1 MPGFSG
7 GTGFGSGGGFF
18 GGGYSNPASYGGFGG
33 LGSSLGSQGL
43 PYGQGFNQI
52 TGAPIGAINQ
62 ATYAQQQQQAQNS
75 KINQAISDFLKAGS
89 SGAPSQS
96 AGYAPVSFAPQSYG
110 PTAQA
115 VSLVGSG
122 GGIPTSTPTGSVQ
135 FASNP
140 TNGLRTSASPSVG
153 GSSAYTDILQ
163 SYADMEAALDGQ
175 GQSQLADIARRYGGY
190 EGKTVQNAISRGLAP
205 QYAAAPTFESG
216 RAGTPLASM
225 LRGLRYDQEAANRAA
240 MEGINSQRANI
251 TQQRL
256 SAAERMQQSLA
267 QQQYQAAQLD
277 LERQRLAQQ
286 DAQFKASL
294 ANQFRT
300 SVQFGGPIGQGGGGQ
315 GGGGRGGGGTTTTTT
330 TKGGNYYDDGARYGG
345 GGPPSGILGGLYG
358 PPSTSGS
365 LDLGGTGGVPYYPT
379 GADNPY
385 GYGEYSFP
393 GMPGGDFAGY
403 GNFDYGLAGWDIGGG

>member
-1 MPGFSG
+1 
-7 GTGFGSGGGFF
+7 
-18 GGGYSNPASYGGFGG
+18 
-33 LGSSLGSQGL
+33 
-43 PYGQGFNQI
+43 
-52 TGAPIGAINQ
+52 
-62 ATYAQQQQQAQNS
+62 
-75 KINQAISDFLKAGS
+75 
-89 SGAPSQS
+89 
-96 AGYAPVSFAPQSYG
+96 
-110 PTAQA
+110 
-115 VSLVGSG
+115 
-122 GGIPTSTPTGSVQ
+122 VQ

-175 GQSQLADIARRYGGY
+175 GQAQLADIARRYGGY

-240 MEGINSQRANI
+240 MEGINSTRAGI

-300 SVQFGGPIGQGGGGQ
+300 SVQFGGPIGQGGGGG
-315 GGGGRGGGGTTTTTT
+315 GGGGRSGGIPNLGQSNLGG
-330 TKGGNYYDDGARYGG
+330 KGGYFSGGRAGDGGSTYGG
-345 GGPPSGILGGLYG
+345 GGPPSGVLGGMYG
-358 PPSTSGS
+358 SSSGGIGETTI
-365 LDLGGTGGVPYYPT
+365 DLGGGGGGY
-379 GADNPY
+379 GGDWSGGSDIAMNNPY
-385 GYGEYSFP
+385 EMYGGYG
-393 GMPGGDFAGY
+393 GY
-403 GNFDYGLAGWDIGGG
+403 GGGWDGGWGGGWSTGSDWMGG